1 MKQKNPSFDLLW
13 NHLNTWGAIFVDC
26 GFSFLFVGSN
36 VNPVFSFKKSNLFEF
51 FFFIKDVNLWR
62 RSTDEYHESL
72 ATTNSNNG
80 SSFKN
85 LNIYMNKM
93 RQNCFIVKNVIFAIL
108 NSVFFFYYIWTNY
121 YQIWFYKKLKM
132 IYFFYN

>member
-72 ATTNSNNG
+72 ATTNSNNA
-80 SSFKN
+80 SFFKKSKYLYEQN
-85 LNIYMNKM
+85 ASKLFYCQKCNICHTKLRLFFLLHMNKLLSDL
-93 RQNCFIVKNVIFAIL
+93 IL
-108 NSVFFFYYIWTNY
+108 
-121 YQIWFYKKLKM
+121 
-132 IYFFYN
+132 

>member
-36 VNPVFSFKKSNLFEF
+36 VNPWMRRFSVSRKVTFLN

-72 ATTNSNNG
+72 ATTNSNNA
-80 SSFKN
+80 SFFFKSKYLYEQN
-85 LNIYMNKM
+85 ASKLFYCQKCNICHTKLRLFFLLHMNKLLSDL
-93 RQNCFIVKNVIFAIL
+93 IL
-108 NSVFFFYYIWTNY
+108 
-121 YQIWFYKKLKM
+121 
-132 IYFFYN
+132 

>member
-36 VNPVFSFKKSNLFEF
+36 VNPWMRRFSVSRKVTFLN

-62 RSTDEYHESL
+62 RSTDEYHENL
-72 ATTNSNNG
+72 ATTNSNNA
-80 SSFKN
+80 SFFLN

-93 RQNCFIVKNVIFAIL
+93 CQNCFIVKNVIFAIL
-108 NSVFFFYYIWTNY
+108 NSVFFFYYI
-121 YQIWFYKKLKM
+121 
-132 IYFFYN
+132 